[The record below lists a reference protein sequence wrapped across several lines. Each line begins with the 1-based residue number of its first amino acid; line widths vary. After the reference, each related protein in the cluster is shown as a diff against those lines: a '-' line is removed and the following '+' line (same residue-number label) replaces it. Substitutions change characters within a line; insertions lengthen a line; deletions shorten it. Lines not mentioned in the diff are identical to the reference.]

1 MKKLLDKAIR
11 NPLLSGSA
19 IVFIGSLFANLLNF
33 FFNLFMSRNL
43 SLENYGVLASL
54 ISVMSLFGFSAA
66 AIVPTAVRFA
76 GSYFAKGDLPMVR
89 GFFFKISKTLFFT
102 GFSIFIF
109 FILFRNTIGHFFKIN
124 DEFLILLV
132 GLNIFIGF
140 ISVVNQALLQA
151 KLDFAFLSIIT
162 FIGTFSK
169 FLFGV
174 VLVYAGF
181 AVSGAIWAF
190 FVAGVLPYLIGFI
203 RLPFLFN
210 VELKKT
216 PVSFSTLLGYGGPAM
231 LALLG
236 LTSFISTDIILV
248 KHFFAP
254 QEAGI
259 YATLSLVGRVIFF
272 FSAPVG
278 TVMFPLIVQKH
289 AKKESYK
296 IIFKL
301 SLFLVF
307 IASALLTLFYFLFP
321 EFTLYLFSN
330 KNESVSAAPLVGLFG
345 IYITVYSLLTII
357 TNFYLSIKE
366 TRVFFPILIGALLQA
381 TLIWFYH
388 KSFLEVISISLTI
401 TILLLISL
409 LLYYLKHY
417 EHKPD

>member
-1 MKKLLDKAIR
+1 MKKLLDKAIG

-33 FFNLFMSRNL
+33 FFNFFMSRNL
-43 SLENYGVLASL
+43 SLEDYGVLASL

-66 AIVPTAVRFA
+66 AIVPTVVRFA
-76 GSYFAKGDLPMVR
+76 GFYFAKGDLSMVR

-102 GFSIFIF
+102 GFSVFIL

-124 DEFLILLV
+124 DEFLIALV

-151 KLDFAFLSIIT
+151 KLDFIFLSIVT

-174 VLVYAGF
+174 VFVYAGF

-190 FVAGVLPYLIGFI
+190 FVAGVLPYLLGFI
-203 RLPFLFN
+203 RLPFLFHI
-210 VELKKT
+210 EAKKT
-216 PVSFSTLLGYGGPAM
+216 PVSFSTLFGYGGPAM

-254 QEAGI
+254 QGAGI

-289 AKKESYK
+289 AKEESYHN
-296 IIFKL
+296 IFKL
-301 SLFLVF
+301 SLLLVF

-321 EFTLYLFSN
+321 EFVLRLFS
-330 KNESVSAAPLVGLFG
+330 KSDEVIFAAPLVGFFG
-345 IYITVYSLLTII
+345 IFITVYSMLAIC
-357 TNFYLSIKE
+357 TNFYLSIKK
-366 TRVFFPILIGALLQA
+366 TKVFIPILCGALLQA
-381 TLIWFYH
+381 VLLWFYH
-388 KSFLEVISISLTI
+388 ETFFHVIAISLGI
-401 TILLLISL
+401 TSLLLVLL
-409 LLYYLKHY
+409 LLYYLRIYDKT
-417 EHKPD
+417 K